1 VAAVLG
7 AAGAAAF
14 YHGRS
19 LAEEELLPRRA
30 AGQITQDIKTAKEQ
44 LT

>member
-1 VAAVLG
+1 MAGVAS
-7 AAGAAAF
+7 F

-19 LAEEELLPRRA
+19 LAEEELAPRRA
-30 AGQITQDIKTAKEQ
+30 LRQVAQDIKTAKEQ